1 MKRDRILLAGAR
13 GQLGETL
20 ANLHMQSPL
29 NLKYELIPLDSDGMN
44 LINRSSIKG
53 ALSKYSPSVI
63 INCAAYTFVDKAEE
77 EPSLSKKI
85 NDEAVD
91 VLAKW
96 SNDNQCRLIQISTD
110 YVFDGNAQQ
119 PYSPNDETKPLSVY
133 GSTKLAGERHVLG
146 MNSRKGVVIRTS
158 WLYSMFGNNFVKS
171 MLRLMGEREELSI
184 VEDQIGSP
192 TSTHSLVKVL
202 VELITNCNL
211 SGVFHW
217 NDGGSI
223 SWYDFALEI
232 QKQAYD
238 QGVLKR
244 KIPIQPI
251 KTSAF
256 PTNAIRPAYSVL
268 DRRRTLEELNI
279 NPSNWK
285 IELRRV
291 LEEISSSQRN
301 FDE

>member
-110 YVFDGNAQQ
+110 YVFDGKSNI
-119 PYSPNDETKPLSVY
+119 PYNEI
-133 GSTKLAGERHVLG
+133 GIMHLAAGIWQ
-146 MNSRKGVVIRTS
+146 NGVDMRVDKNIRV
-158 WLYSMFGNNFVKS
+158 N
-171 MLRLMGEREELSI
+171 
-184 VEDQIGSP
+184 
-192 TSTHSLVKVL
+192 
-202 VELITNCNL
+202 
-211 SGVFHW
+211 
-217 NDGGSI
+217 
-223 SWYDFALEI
+223 
-232 QKQAYD
+232 
-238 QGVLKR
+238 
-244 KIPIQPI
+244 I
-251 KTSAF
+251 KT
-256 PTNAIRPAYSVL
+256 L
-268 DRRRTLEELNI
+268 DGKIIEKSLRNI
-279 NPSNWK
+279 T
-285 IELRRV
+285 E
-291 LEEISSSQRN
+291 
-301 FDE
+301 